1 MVKITDE
8 FHKLSLKEYHTNYLA
23 RRLDD
28 LRQQIVNEDYTGL
41 ENLEI
46 SVTWDYNDIGA
57 RDTW

>member
-1 MVKITDE
+1 MVEITDY
-8 FHKLSLKEYHTNYLA
+8 FHELSLKEYRTNHLA

-46 SVTWDYNDIGA
+46 SVT
-57 RDTW
+57 

>member
-1 MVKITDE
+1 MVEITDY
-8 FHKLSLKEYHTNYLA
+8 FHELSLKEYRTNHLA

-46 SVTWDYNDIGA
+46 NVTWDYNDIGA
-57 RDTW
+57 RGTW

>member
-46 SVTWDYNDIGA
+46 SVT
-57 RDTW
+57 

>member
-1 MVKITDE
+1 MVEITDE
-8 FHKLSLKEYHTNYLA
+8 FHELSLKEYRTNYLA

-41 ENLEI
+41 KNLEI

-57 RDTW
+57 RGTW

>member
-23 RRLDD
+23 IRLDD

-46 SVTWDYNDIGA
+46 NVT
-57 RDTW
+57 